1 MRVRADFGSRPNE
14 EVAMNASPWRA
25 TFDEQLKHSLQ
36 LPPDADEWSPK
47 RPSEGTLQVTR
58 SLIDQ
63 IWRTELPPPL
73 VTIAADGS
81 VHVKWQK
88 GRRQF
93 SVMIMPDEVVEY
105 CFVENGRVVPEE
117 GSLAAQEFSRVNEFL
132 AWLLVG

>member
-1 MRVRADFGSRPNE
+1 
-14 EVAMNASPWRA
+14 MNASPWRA
-25 TFDEQLKHSLQ
+25 TFDEQLNHSLQ
-36 LPPDADEWSPK
+36 LPLNADEWSPQ
-47 RPSEGTLQVTR
+47 RPSEGTLRVTR
-58 SLIDQ
+58 SLVDQ
-63 IWRTELPPPL
+63 IWRTELPPPA

-88 GRRQF
+88 GHRQF
-93 SVMIMPDEVVEY
+93 SIMVMPDEVVEY